1 MTGNAVHRT
10 GICVLTTASDQ
21 RTQGQDDVGIG
32 LALPFLIRGRANEG
46 AASRPPTARTAGS
59 LFHPVQNRPDDATDH
74 AALD

>member
-1 MTGNAVHRT
+1 VTGNAVHRT

-46 AASRPPTARTAGS
+46 AASRPPTS
-59 LFHPVQNRPDDATDH
+59 
-74 AALD
+74 